1 MKILILSDLHNEFTE
16 FQPVESEADVVV
28 LAGDIDHGTHGILWA
43 RQAWP
48 RRHIVYVAGNHEY
61 YRGDLVETLAMMRQ
75 TAQSLGVHLLE
86 ENAAVLDGVRF
97 LGATLWT
104 DFEYFG
110 AERKAAAMEEGQRR
124 LNDFRLIRN
133 GEHGTFTPAQSVD
146 LHRHARAWLQSRL
159 AEPFDGPT
167 VVVTHHLPSIRS
179 VAQRFLD
186 TPLSACFVSHLDQ
199 LFGSMALWIHGHTHD
214 NADYVAHG
222 ARVVCNPRG
231 YVTHR
236 GSENPAFDP
245 GKVVEV

>member
-16 FQPVESEADVVV
+16 FQPVDTAADVIV
-28 LAGDIDHGTHGILWA
+28 LAGDIDHGSNGIRWA
-43 RQAWP
+43 RRTWP

-222 ARVVCNPRG
+222 TRVVCNPRG